1 MHFNNGKPGGL
12 VISLMDS
19 WVLDASAFRVSRWAA
34 LFPVDH
40 DPLPPPIY
48 DRVKR
53 AYARIVYSR
62 FGERMMHDAGLD
74 CYYAPHTIDCEVH
87 KPKPKRVSREKMG
100 LPQDAFIVGMVAAN
114 KGAPSRKCFQH
125 QLEAFKMLH
134 DRHPDAWMHLHTS
147 KGIRGGGD
155 EVNLPELIEYLG
167 LSDCTSFV
175 EPYAYMKGI
184 PDDAVATV
192 YNAFDVL
199 TSVSMGEGFGI
210 PIVEAQAN
218 GVPVIVGDW
227 TSMSELCFAGW
238 KVAREDADNFWTP
251 LGSYQF
257 VPHVGAIAEAMEAA
271 YLGASDFK
279 LHKQARQGALAY
291 NADDVAETYWR
302 PILSELEQRIEAD
315 DNAPTFEDAARM
327 VA

>member
-1 MHFNNGKPGGL
+1 
-12 VISLMDS
+12 
-19 WVLDASAFRVSRWAA
+19 
-34 LFPVDH
+34 
-40 DPLPPPIY
+40 
-48 DRVKR
+48 
-53 AYARIVYSR
+53 
-62 FGERMMHDAGLD
+62 
-74 CYYAPHTIDCEVH
+74 
-87 KPKPKRVSREKMG
+87 
-100 LPQDAFIVGMVAAN
+100 
-114 KGAPSRKCFQH
+114 
-125 QLEAFKMLH
+125 
-134 DRHPDAWMHLHTS
+134 
-147 KGIRGGGD
+147 
-155 EVNLPELIEYLG
+155 
-167 LSDCTSFV
+167 
-175 EPYAYMKGI
+175 MKGI

-238 KVAREDADNFWTP
+238 KVDRADADNFWTP

-271 YLGASDFK
+271 YLGAQDFK

-302 PILSELEQRIEAD
+302 PILSELEQRMDID
-315 DNAPTFEDAARM
+315 DNAPTYEQAARM
-327 VA
+327 VV